1 MLRKQRWQKLFIWH
15 VASLF
20 FTLNFCFF
28 CRMFCKQG
36 LPSWNQTK
44 EMCLRLRYVFFN
56 WIIYWAFRQTNMWHS
71 STACV
76 WLHTS
81 GFSRKKN
88 HTDDVNVPKTRKQ
101 PMWNIH
107 NLKMIADL
115 SAQLRL
121 VDHSQMDKWSLTH
134 YAGLIT
140 NELAGSIFIL
150 LYQP

>member
-15 VASLF
+15 VAILF

-44 EMCLRLRYVFFN
+44 EMSLRLRYFFLTGSFIVLSDKQTCGTVARHVSDCIPQVF
-56 WIIYWAFRQTNMWHS
+56 QE
-71 STACV
+71 
-76 WLHTS
+76 
-81 GFSRKKN
+81 KKN

-107 NLKMIADL
+107 SLKMIADL

-134 YAGLIT
+134 YTGLIT